1 MITNQAYLFLIFVLN
16 GLLIGFL
23 FDVFRILRISFK
35 TKDFV
40 TYIEDIIF
48 WILTGVIVLYSIFV
62 FNNGEIRFF
71 MFLGIGIGVVLHITL
86 FSNYLINGSVK
97 IIGFFKKVIGS
108 IINILKKPF
117 VILIRGLK
125 KIFFK
130 PISFITINIRRIGQK
145 MKINVKDSN
154 KNSRQKYTKIPK
166 KILNKRRIWGFY
178 VEYNNIWQNTNKKYK
193 WRYTDE

>member
-125 KIFFK
+125 KIF
-130 PISFITINIRRIGQK
+130 
-145 MKINVKDSN
+145 
-154 KNSRQKYTKIPK
+154 
-166 KILNKRRIWGFY
+166 LNLFRL
-178 VEYNNIWQNTNKKYK
+178 
-193 WRYTDE
+193 